1 MKMRMRESGFMITWG
16 PEDWEISQLQ
26 VMLKLKYLDEKAYK
40 KLITMISSY
49 DKEMRD
55 LGKVLVETKWQ
66 EHVKNIVNN
75 NRKQHES
82 IKLLR
87 NRS

>member
-1 MKMRMRESGFMITWG
+1 MKIAQNRFMTIWG

-26 VMLKLKYLDEKAYK
+26 VMLKLKHLDKETYK
-40 KLITMISSY
+40 KLIDMISGR
-49 DKEMRD
+49 DAEMRS
-55 LGKVLVETKWQ
+55 LGKVILESKWQ
-66 EHVKNIVNN
+66 EHVKNIINN

-87 NRS
+87 DRS